1 MKGFDYKNV
10 CSSQRQDRFIGE
22 SQVRQIMILSGVL
35 WSLVIWHRSWNK
47 TDEKQVIWYESNAR
61 LK

>member
-10 CSSQRQDRFIGE
+10 CSSQRQVRFIGE
-22 SQVRQIMILSGVL
+22 SQVRHIMILSGVL
-35 WSLVIWHRSWNK
+35 WSLVAFHRVWNK
-47 TDEKQVIWYESNAR
+47 TNEKQVIWYEWNAR